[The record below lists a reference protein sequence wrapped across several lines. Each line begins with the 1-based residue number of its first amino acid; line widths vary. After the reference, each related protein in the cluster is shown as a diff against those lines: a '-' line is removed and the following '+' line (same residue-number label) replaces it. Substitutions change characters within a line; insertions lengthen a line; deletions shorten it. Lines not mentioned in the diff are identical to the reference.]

1 MTLPYSIFAEH
12 LDALAARRPDAPLL
26 IDQDRPISAAHLR
39 AQSRALAAGLAR
51 IGVRPGHRVAVWLPN
66 CAAWVESFLAC
77 AHLGALV
84 LAVNTRFRALEVAD
98 ILGRGQAD
106 WLVFWP
112 GFKGIDFAGILAAVP
127 PSELTRLQGVI
138 AVATPDPNDATVNGA
153 TPSDAA
159 RSVANAYDATS
170 TAPATPPAAFIPD
183 KPTHR
188 YADLMASQ
196 EPPPAAQGNAGVL
209 CFTTSGTTSKPKFV
223 LHDQQTLLRHG
234 ATVAQAFGYDDHG
247 CVLASAPFCGAFGFA
262 TLAGGL
268 AQGVPV
274 VCAPVFNAAESA
286 DAIARYSVTH
296 TYANNEALVG
306 MMQSAPASAFASA
319 RLFGFASF
327 TPALD
332 NMLDL
337 AREAGV
343 PLTGLYGSSELIALV
358 AGQPRDPADGDVSAR
373 HQPGGTLIYPE
384 ARVRARDPE
393 TGQVLRHG
401 QSGEIEILSPS
412 LMQGYLDN
420 PEATRNAVTND
431 GYFKTGD
438 LGYTLTERQFVFQTR
453 MGDSLRL
460 SGFLV
465 NPVEIEQVVE
475 TLPGVRACQVVGAT
489 RDGKIVPYAFVLL
502 HEGAQADPAGWT
514 AACKAAMA
522 GFKAPVGFTVLDAF
536 PSVESANSVKIQK
549 HRLRDMAE
557 AMLSD
562 PSSPPTP

>member
-1 MTLPYSIFAEH
+1 MTLPYSTFSEH
-12 LDALAARRPDAPLL
+12 LDSLAASRPDALAL
-26 IDQDRPISAAHLR
+26 IDQGQPVTVGQLR
-39 AQSRALAAGLAR
+39 ARSRALAAGLAR
-51 IGVRPGHRVAVWLPN
+51 MGVRPGHRVAVWLPN

-106 WLVFWP
+106 WLVYWP
-112 GFKGIDFAGILAAVP
+112 GFKGIDFQGILDGVDPAA
-127 PSELTRLQGVI
+127 LARLQG
-138 AVATPDPNDATVNGA
+138 AAALQAAG
-153 TPSDAA
+153 DAA
-159 RSVANAYDATS
+159 PASVHGRPVHPYDGLLACADA
-170 TAPATPPAAFIPD
+170 APP
-183 KPTHR
+183 
-188 YADLMASQ
+188 
-196 EPPPAAQGNAGVL
+196 AQGNAGVL

-234 ATVAQAFGYDDHG
+234 AAVAQAFGYDDDA

-262 TLAGGL
+262 TLVGGL
-268 AQGVPV
+268 ARGVPV

-286 DAIARYSVTH
+286 EAVARHAVTH

-306 MMQSAPASAFASA
+306 MMQAATPGTFASA

-337 AREAGV
+337 AHAAGV

-358 AGQPRDPADGDVSAR
+358 AGQPREPAEGDVSAR

-393 TGQVLRHG
+393 TGQVLPHG

-412 LMQGYLDN
+412 LMRGYLDN
-420 PEATRNAVTND
+420 PDATRAALTDD

-438 LGYTLTERQFVFQTR
+438 LGYTLTPRQFVFQTR

-489 RDGKIVPYAFVLL
+489 RQGKLVPYAFVLL
-502 HEGAQADPAGWT
+502 HPGAQADPAGWT

-522 GFKAPVGFTVLDAF
+522 GFKAPAGFTVLDAF

-549 HRLRDMAE
+549 HRLREMAD

-562 PSSPPTP
+562 PSS

>member
-1 MTLPYSIFAEH
+1 MSLPASTFAAH
-12 LDALAARRPDAPLL
+12 LDALADRRPDATLL
-26 IDQDRPISAAHLR
+26 IDQDQPISARHLR
-39 AQSRALAAGLAR
+39 DQSRALAAGLAQ

-106 WLVFWP
+106 WLVYWP

-127 PSELTRLQGVI
+127 AEALTRLQGVI
-138 AVATPDPNDATVNGA
+138 AIAEPDADAVGIGK
-153 TPSDAA
+153 
-159 RSVANAYDATS
+159 
-170 TAPATPPAAFIPD
+170 PA
-183 KPTHR
+183 HR
-188 YADLMASQ
+188 YADLLTTQAA
-196 EPPPAAQGNAGVL
+196 PPPAQGNAGVL

-234 ATVAQAFGYDDHG
+234 ATVAQAFGYDEDS

-262 TLAGGL
+262 TLVGGL
-268 AQGVPV
+268 ARGVPV

-286 DAIARYSVTH
+286 QAIARHAVTH

-306 MMQSAPASAFASA
+306 MMQAAPASAFRSA

-337 AREAGV
+337 ARQAGV

-358 AGQPRDPADGDVSAR
+358 AGQPREDAHGDVSAQ

-393 TGQVLRHG
+393 TGHVLPHG
-401 QSGEIEILSPS
+401 ESGEIEILSPS

-420 PEATRNAVTND
+420 PEASQAAVTAD

-465 NPVEIEQVVE
+465 NPVEIEQMVE

-489 RDGKIVPYAFVLL
+489 RHGKIVPYAFVLL
-502 HEGAQADPAGWT
+502 RDGATADPAGWL
-514 AACKAAMA
+514 AACKTQMA

-549 HRLRDMAE
+549 HRLRDMAN

-562 PSSPPTP
+562 PSSPPPP

>member
-1 MTLPYSIFAEH
+1 MQLPYSTFSEH
-12 LDALAARRPDAPLL
+12 LDALAARQPDAPLL
-26 IDQDRPISAAHLR
+26 IDQDRPIGASALR
-39 AQSRALAAGLAR
+39 AQSRALAAGLAH
-51 IGVRPGHRVAVWLPN
+51 IGVRPGQRVAVWLPN

-112 GFKGIDFAGILAAVP
+112 GFKGIDFQGILDGVAPEHLA
-127 PSELTRLQGVI
+127 RLQGVI
-138 AVATPDPNDATVNGA
+138 ALAEADESPEVHG
-153 TPSDAA
+153 
-159 RSVANAYDATS
+159 
-170 TAPATPPAAFIPD
+170 
-183 KPTHR
+183 KPVHR
-188 YADLMASQ
+188 YADLLAC
-196 EPPPAAQGNAGVL
+196 PDPAPAAQDNAGVL

-223 LHDQQTLLRHG
+223 LHDQRTLLRHG
-234 ATVAQAFGYDDHG
+234 AAVAGAYDYDAHS

-262 TLAGGL
+262 TLVGGL
-268 AQGVPV
+268 AQGAPV
-274 VCAPVFNAAESA
+274 VCAPVFNAAQSA
-286 DAIARYSVTH
+286 AAVRRYAVTH

-306 MMQSAPASAFASA
+306 MMQAAAPGDFASV

-332 NMLDL
+332 HMLDL

-343 PLTGLYGSSELIALV
+343 PLTGLYGSSELVALV
-358 AGQPRDPADGDVSAR
+358 AGQPRDPAEGDVSAR
-373 HQPGGTLIYPE
+373 HLPGGTLIYPD
-384 ARVRARDPE
+384 ARVRARDPA
-393 TGQVLRHG
+393 TGQVLPHG

-420 PEATRNAVTND
+420 PEATRGAITAD

-438 LGYTLTERQFVFQTR
+438 LGYTLTPRQFVFQTR
-453 MGDSLRL
+453 IGDSLRL

-489 RDGKIVPYAFVLL
+489 RAGKIVPYAFVLL
-502 HEGAQADPAGWT
+502 HEDAQADPTGWT

-522 GFKAPVGFTVLDAF
+522 GFKVPAGFSVLDAF

-549 HRLRDMAE
+549 HRLREMAD
-557 AMLSD
+557 AALAQAAT
-562 PSSPPTP
+562 PSSP

>member
-1 MTLPYSIFAEH
+1 MTLPYSTFSAH
-12 LDALAARRPDAPLL
+12 LDALAARQPGAPAL
-26 IDQDRPISAAHLR
+26 IDQDQPIGCAELR
-39 AQSRALAAGLAR
+39 ARSRALAAGLAG
-51 IGVRPGHRVAVWLPN
+51 IGVKPGHRVAVWLPN

-98 ILGRGQAD
+98 ILGRGKAD
-106 WLVFWP
+106 WLVYWP
-112 GFKGIDFAGILAAVP
+112 GFKGIDFQGILD
-127 PSELTRLQGVI
+127 GVAPADLAGLRG
-138 AVATPDPNDATVNGA
+138 AVALAGA
-153 TPSDAA
+153 DGAA
-159 RSVANAYDATS
+159 PESVHGKPVHRYDALL
-170 TAPATPPAAFIPD
+170 ACADPA
-183 KPTHR
+183 
-188 YADLMASQ
+188 
-196 EPPPAAQGNAGVL
+196 PAAQANAGVL

-234 ATVAQAFGYDDHG
+234 MAVAQAFDYDDKA

-262 TLAGGL
+262 TLVGGL
-268 AQGVPV
+268 ARGVPV

-286 DAIARYSVTH
+286 QAVARHAVTH

-306 MMQSAPASAFASA
+306 MMQAAAPEAFSSVQ
-319 RLFGFASF
+319 LFGFASF

-337 AREAGV
+337 ARAAHV

-373 HQPGGTLIYPE
+373 HLPGGTLIYPD

-393 TGQVLRHG
+393 TGQVLPHG

-420 PEATRNAVTND
+420 PEATRAALSDD
-431 GYFKTGD
+431 GYFRTGD
-438 LGYTLTERQFVFQTR
+438 LGYTLTPRQFVFQTR

-489 RDGKIVPYAFVLL
+489 RQGKIVPYAFVLL
-502 HEGAQADPAGWT
+502 HPGAQADPAGWT

-522 GFKAPVGFTVLDAF
+522 GFKAPAGFTVLDVF

-549 HRLRDMAE
+549 HRLREMAD
-557 AMLSD
+557 AMLLD
-562 PSSPPTP
+562 SSS

>member
-1 MTLPYSIFAEH
+1 MILAISTFGGH
-12 LDALAARRPDAPLL
+12 LDALAARRPEATLL
-26 IDQDRPISAAHLR
+26 IDQDQHISAAQLR
-39 AQSRALAAGLAR
+39 SQSRALAAGLAR

-66 CAAWVESFLAC
+66 CTAWVESFLAC

-106 WLVFWP
+106 WLLFWP
-112 GFKGIDFAGILAAVP
+112 GFKGIDFQGILDGVAP
-127 PSELTRLQGVI
+127 EHLTRLQGV
-138 AVATPDPNDATVNGA
+138 VALTEADEP
-153 TPSDAA
+153 
-159 RSVANAYDATS
+159 SVASIQGKPAY
-170 TAPATPPAAFIPD
+170 
-183 KPTHR
+183 R
-188 YADLMASQ
+188 YADLLAEAS
-196 EPPPAAQGNAGVL
+196 PTPAAHGNAGVL

-234 ATVAQAFGYDDHG
+234 TAVARAYGYDDSS

-262 TLAGGL
+262 TLVGGL

-274 VCAPVFNAAESA
+274 VCAPVFNAAQSA
-286 DAIARYSVTH
+286 DAIARYAVTH

-306 MMQSAPASAFASA
+306 MMQAAPPGAFTSA

-337 AREAGV
+337 AREADV

-358 AGQPRDPADGDVSAR
+358 AGQPRDPAEGDVSAQ

-384 ARVRARDPE
+384 ARVRARDPA
-393 TGQVLRHG
+393 TGQVLPHG

-420 PEATRNAVTND
+420 PDATRGATTED

-438 LGYTLTERQFVFQTR
+438 LGYTLTPRQFVFQTR

-465 NPVEIEQVVE
+465 NPVEIEQMIE

-489 RDGKIVPYAFVLL
+489 RHGKTVPYAFVLL
-502 HEGAQADPAGWT
+502 QPGATADATGWT

-522 GFKAPVGFTVLDAF
+522 GFKVPAGFTALDAF

-562 PSSPPTP
+562 SATTPPTP

>member
-1 MTLPYSIFAEH
+1 
-12 LDALAARRPDAPLL
+12 
-26 IDQDRPISAAHLR
+26 
-39 AQSRALAAGLAR
+39 
-51 IGVRPGHRVAVWLPN
+51 VAVWLPN

-127 PSELTRLQGVI
+127 ASELTRLQGVI
-138 AVATPDPNDATVNGA
+138 AVAEPDPNDVTPNNA
-153 TPSDAA
+153 TPN
-159 RSVANAYDATS
+159 VAPTTDATS
-170 TAPATPPAAFIPD
+170 TVPAAPPPAFIPG

-196 EPPPAAQGNAGVL
+196 QPPPAAQGNAGVL

-234 ATVAQAFGYDDHG
+234 ATVAQAFGYDEHS

-286 DAIARYSVTH
+286 DAMARYQVTH

-306 MMQSAPASAFASA
+306 MMQAAPASAFASA

-332 NMLDL
+332 NMLGL

-358 AGQPRDPADGDVSAR
+358 AGQPRDPAEGDVSAR

-420 PEATRNAVTND
+420 PEATRNAVTDD

-502 HEGAQADPAGWT
+502 HDGAQADPAGWT

-562 PSSPPTP
+562 PSLPLTP

>member
-1 MTLPYSIFAEH
+1 MTAPTSTFSAH
-12 LDALAARRPDAPLL
+12 LDALAARRPDATLL
-26 IDQDRPISAAHLR
+26 IDQDQRISATQLR

-51 IGVRPGHRVAVWLPN
+51 IGVQPGHRVAVWLPN

-112 GFKGIDFAGILAAVP
+112 GFKGIDFAGILDGVAP
-127 PSELTRLQGVI
+127 EHLTRLQGV
-138 AVATPDPNDATVNGA
+138 VTLGA
-153 TPSDAA
+153 D
-159 RSVANAYDATS
+159 DEH
-170 TAPATPPAAFIPD
+170 APATLHD
-183 KPTHR
+183 KPAHR
-188 YADLMASQ
+188 YADLLAPQ
-196 EPPPAAQGNAGVL
+196 TPPPAPHGNAGVL

-234 ATVAQAFGYDDHG
+234 AAVAQAFGYDDHS

-262 TLAGGL
+262 TLVGGL

-286 DAIARYSVTH
+286 QAVARYAVTH

-306 MMQSAPASAFASA
+306 MMQAAAPGTFASA

-337 AREAGV
+337 AHDAGV

-358 AGQPRDPADGDVSAR
+358 AGQPRDPQEGDVSAR
-373 HQPGGTLIYPE
+373 HQPGGTLIYPD

-393 TGQVLRHG
+393 SGQVLPHG

-420 PEATRNAVTND
+420 PDATRNAVTDD

-438 LGYTLTERQFVFQTR
+438 LGYTLTPRQFVFQTR

-489 RDGKIVPYAFVLL
+489 RHGKIVPYAFVLL
-502 HEGAQADPAGWT
+502 QAGATADPTGWT

-562 PSSPPTP
+562 LSPPAAP

>member
-1 MTLPYSIFAEH
+1 MNMPISTFSGH
-12 LDALAARRPDAPLL
+12 LDGLAARRPDATLL
-26 IDQDRPISAAHLR
+26 IDQDQRISAAQLR
-39 AQSRALAAGLAR
+39 ARSRALAAGLAR
-51 IGVRPGHRVAVWLPN
+51 IGVQPGHRVAVWLPN
-66 CAAWVESFLAC
+66 GAAWVESFLAC

-112 GFKGIDFAGILAAVP
+112 GFKGIDFQGILDGVDP
-127 PSELTRLQGVI
+127 GHLTRLQGV
-138 AVATPDPNDATVNGA
+138 VALTEADEPT
-153 TPSDAA
+153 
-159 RSVANAYDATS
+159 
-170 TAPATPPAAFIPD
+170 PATIAGKPA
-183 KPTHR
+183 HR
-188 YADLMASQ
+188 YADVLATAA
-196 EPPPAAQGNAGVL
+196 PPPAAHGNAGVL

-234 ATVAQAFGYDDHG
+234 AAVAQAFGYDDG
-247 CVLASAPFCGAFGFA
+247 SCVLASAPFCGAFGFA
-262 TLAGGL
+262 TLVGGL
-268 AQGVPV
+268 AQGAPV
-274 VCAPVFNAAESA
+274 VCAPVFNAAQSA
-286 DAIARYSVTH
+286 EAVARYAVTH

-306 MMQSAPASAFASA
+306 MMQAAPPGAFASA

-337 AREAGV
+337 AREASV

-373 HQPGGTLIYPE
+373 HQPGGTLVYPE

-393 TGQVLRHG
+393 SGQVLPHG
-401 QSGEIEILSPS
+401 ESGEIEILSPS

-420 PEATRNAVTND
+420 PEATRNAVTDD

-438 LGYTLTERQFVFQTR
+438 LGYTLTPRQFVFQTR

-475 TLPGVRACQVVGAT
+475 TLPGVRACQVVGAM
-489 RDGKIVPYAFVLL
+489 RHGKTVPYAFVLL
-502 HEGAQADPAGWT
+502 QEGATADPEGWT

-562 PSSPPTP
+562 SSPPPAP

>member
-1 MTLPYSIFAEH
+1 MDLPYSTFSAH
-12 LDALAARRPDAPLL
+12 LDALAERQPDSPLL
-26 IDQDRPISAAHLR
+26 IDRDTPVSAAALR
-39 AQSRALAAGLAR
+39 ARSRALAAGLAR
-51 IGVRPGHRVAVWLPN
+51 LGVRPGQRVAVWLPN
-66 CAAWVESFLAC
+66 CSAWVESFLAC

-106 WLVFWP
+106 WLIYWP
-112 GFKGIDFAGILAAVP
+112 GFKGIDFQGILDQVAPQHLA
-127 PSELTRLQGVI
+127 RLAG
-138 AVATPDPNDATVNGA
+138 AVALAQPGE
-153 TPSDAA
+153 S
-159 RSVANAYDATS
+159 
-170 TAPATPPAAFIPD
+170 PAVHGRPA
-183 KPTHR
+183 HR
-188 YADLMASQ
+188 YADLLAC
-196 EPPPAAQGNAGVL
+196 PDPAPAAHGNAGVL

-223 LHDQQTLLRHG
+223 LHDQATLLRHG
-234 ATVAQAFGYDDHG
+234 ATVAAAYGYDAHS

-268 AQGVPV
+268 ARGVPV
-274 VCAPVFNAAESA
+274 VCAPVFDAAESA
-286 DAIARYSVTH
+286 AAVRRYAVTH

-306 MMQSAPASAFASA
+306 MMQAGAPGDFASA

-332 NMLDL
+332 HMLDL

-343 PLTGLYGSSELIALV
+343 PLTGLYGSSELVALV
-358 AGQPRDPADGDVSAR
+358 AGQPRDPAEGDVSAR

-384 ARVRARDPE
+384 ARVRARDPASGE
-393 TGQVLRHG
+393 ILPHG
-401 QSGEIEILSPS
+401 QSGELEILSPS
-412 LMQGYLDN
+412 LMRGYLDN
-420 PEATRNAVTND
+420 PEASAAAVTDD

-438 LGYTLTERQFVFQTR
+438 LGYTLTPRQFVFQTR

-465 NPVEIEQVVE
+465 NPVEIEQLVE

-489 RDGKIVPYAFVLL
+489 RAGKIVPYAFVLL
-502 HEGAQADPAGWT
+502 RAGAQADPAGWT

-522 GFKAPVGFTVLDAF
+522 GFKVPAGFTVLDAF

-549 HRLRDMAE
+549 HRLREMAD
-557 AMLSD
+557 ALLSA
-562 PSSPPTP
+562 SSP

>member
-1 MTLPYSIFAEH
+1 MTLPYSTFSEH
-12 LDALAARRPDAPLL
+12 LDVLSARQPDAVAL
-26 IDQDRPISAAHLR
+26 IDQDQRISVADLR

-112 GFKGIDFAGILAAVP
+112 GFKGIDFQGILDGVAPEHLA
-127 PSELTRLQGVI
+127 RLQGV
-138 AVATPDPNDATVNGA
+138 VALSATGE
-153 TPSDAA
+153 
-159 RSVANAYDATS
+159 
-170 TAPATPPAAFIPD
+170 PAASPRHG
-183 KPTHR
+183 KPVHQ
-188 YADLMASQ
+188 YADLLACADPA
-196 EPPPAAQGNAGVL
+196 PPAQGNAGVL

-234 ATVAQAFGYDDHG
+234 VAVAQAYGYDDRS
-247 CVLASAPFCGAFGFA
+247 CILASAPFCGAFGFA
-262 TLAGGL
+262 TLVGGL
-268 AQGVPV
+268 ARGAPV
-274 VCAPVFNAAESA
+274 VCAPVFNAAQSA
-286 DAIARYSVTH
+286 DAIARHAVTH

-306 MMQSAPASAFASA
+306 MMQAAPPANFASA

-358 AGQPRDPADGDVSAR
+358 AGQPRDPAEGDVSAR

-393 TGQVLRHG
+393 TGQVLPHG

-412 LMQGYLDN
+412 LMLGYLDN
-420 PEATRNAVTND
+420 PDATRGAVTGD

-438 LGYTLTERQFVFQTR
+438 LGYTLTPRQFVFQTR

-489 RDGKIVPYAFVLL
+489 SKGKIVPYAFVLL
-502 HEGAQADPAGWT
+502 HPGASADPAGWT

-522 GFKAPVGFTVLDAF
+522 GFKVPAGFTVLDAF

-549 HRLRDMAE
+549 HRLREMAD

-562 PSSPPTP
+562 SSS

>member
-1 MTLPYSIFAEH
+1 MTLPTSTFSEH
-12 LDALAARRPDAPLL
+12 LDLLAARRPDAAAL
-26 IDQDRPISAAHLR
+26 IDQDRRVSVAGLR
-39 AQSRALAAGLAR
+39 AQSRALAAGLAGM
-51 IGVRPGHRVAVWLPN
+51 GVRPGHRVAVWLPN
-66 CAAWVESFLAC
+66 CTAWVESFLAC

-112 GFKGIDFAGILAAVP
+112 GFKGIDFQGILDGVEPAHLA
-127 PSELTRLQGVI
+127 RLQGV
-138 AVATPDPNDATVNGA
+138 VALAGA
-153 TPSDAA
+153 GEPVAA
-159 RSVANAYDATS
+159 SVHG
-170 TAPATPPAAFIPD
+170 
-183 KPTHR
+183 KPVRR
-188 YADLMASQ
+188 YADLLACAD
-196 EPPPAAQGNAGVL
+196 PAPAAQANAGVL

-234 ATVAQAFGYDDHG
+234 AAVAQAFGYDDSSSI
-247 CVLASAPFCGAFGFA
+247 LASAPFCGAFGFA
-262 TLAGGL
+262 TLVGGL
-268 AQGVPV
+268 AQGAPV
-274 VCAPVFNAAESA
+274 VCAPVFDAAQSA
-286 DAIARYSVTH
+286 DAIARYAVTH

-306 MMQSAPASAFASA
+306 MMQAAPPANFASA

-358 AGQPRDPADGDVSAR
+358 AGQPRDPTDGDVSAR

-384 ARVRARDPE
+384 ARVRARDPAS
-393 TGQVLRHG
+393 GQVLPHG

-420 PEATRNAVTND
+420 PEATRAAVTDD

-438 LGYTLTERQFVFQTR
+438 LGYTLTPRQFVFQTR

-489 RDGKIVPYAFVLL
+489 RKGKLVPYAFVLL
-502 HEGAQADPAGWT
+502 REGAREDPAGWT

-522 GFKAPVGFTVLDAF
+522 GFKVPAGFSALEAF

-549 HRLRDMAE
+549 HRLREMAD

-562 PSSPPTP
+562 SSS

>member
-1 MTLPYSIFAEH
+1 MSLPYSTFSEH
-12 LDALAARRPDAPLL
+12 LDLLAARQPDAAALF
-26 IDQDRPISAAHLR
+26 DQDRRISVAELR

-66 CAAWVESFLAC
+66 CTAWLESFLAC

-98 ILGRGQAD
+98 ILGRGGAD
-106 WLVFWP
+106 WLVYWP
-112 GFKGIDFAGILAAVP
+112 GFKGIDFQGILDGVAPAA
-127 PSELTRLQGVI
+127 LARLQG
-138 AVATPDPNDATVNGA
+138 AVALTGPGEAPI
-153 TPSDAA
+153 PSLHG
-159 RSVANAYDATS
+159 
-170 TAPATPPAAFIPD
+170 
-183 KPTHR
+183 KPVHR
-188 YADLMASQ
+188 YADLLACAD
-196 EPPPAAQGNAGVL
+196 PAPAAQGNAGVL

-223 LHDQQTLLRHG
+223 LHDQQTLLHHG
-234 ATVAQAFGYDDHG
+234 AAVARAFGYDG
-247 CVLASAPFCGAFGFA
+247 NSCVLASAPFCGAFGFA
-262 TLAGGL
+262 TLAGAL
-268 AQGVPV
+268 AGGVPL
-274 VCAPVFNAAESA
+274 VCAPVFDAAQSA
-286 DAIARYSVTH
+286 DAIARHAVTH

-306 MMQSAPASAFASA
+306 MMQAAPPANFASA

-337 AREAGV
+337 ARQAGV

-358 AGQPRDPADGDVSAR
+358 AGQPRDPAEGDVSAR

-393 TGQVLRHG
+393 TGQVLPHG

-412 LMQGYLDN
+412 LMLGYLDN
-420 PEATRNAVTND
+420 PEATQGAVTAD

-438 LGYTLTERQFVFQTR
+438 LGYTLTPRQFVFQTR

-489 RDGKIVPYAFVLL
+489 SKGKIVPYAFVLL

-514 AACKAAMA
+514 RACKAAMA
-522 GFKAPVGFTVLDAF
+522 GFKAPAGFTVLDAF

-549 HRLRDMAE
+549 HRLREMAD

-562 PSSPPTP
+562 SSSPPSP

>member
-1 MTLPYSIFAEH
+1 MPLPYSTFSEH
-12 LDALAARRPDAPLL
+12 LDALAARQSGAAAL
-26 IDQDRPISAAHLR
+26 IDQDQPISVANLR
-39 AQSRALAAGLAR
+39 ARSRALAAGLAR
-51 IGVRPGHRVAVWLPN
+51 LGVQPGHRVAVWLPN

-98 ILGRGQAD
+98 ILGRGRAD
-106 WLVFWP
+106 WLVYWP
-112 GFKGIDFAGILAAVP
+112 GFKGIDFQGILDGVAPEDLA
-127 PSELTRLQGVI
+127 RLQG
-138 AVATPDPNDATVNGA
+138 AVALSGA
-153 TPSDAA
+153 NELSPAA
-159 RSVANAYDATS
+159 VHGKPVHRYDALL
-170 TAPATPPAAFIPD
+170 ACADPA
-183 KPTHR
+183 
-188 YADLMASQ
+188 
-196 EPPPAAQGNAGVL
+196 PAAQGNAGVL

-223 LHDQQTLLRHG
+223 LHDQKTLLRHG
-234 ATVAQAFGYDDHG
+234 AMVARAFGYGDDA

-262 TLAGGL
+262 TLVGGL
-268 AQGVPV
+268 ARGVPV
-274 VCAPVFNAAESA
+274 VCAPVFDASQSAQAA
-286 DAIARYSVTH
+286 ARHAVTH

-306 MMQSAPASAFASA
+306 MMQAAAPGAFSRAQ
-319 RLFGFASF
+319 LFGFASF

-332 NMLDL
+332 NLLDL
-337 AREAGV
+337 AGEAGV

-358 AGQPRDPADGDVSAR
+358 AGQPRDPAEGDVSAR
-373 HQPGGTLIYPE
+373 HQPGGTLIYPD

-393 TGQVLRHG
+393 TGQILPHG
-401 QSGEIEILSPS
+401 QSGEIEIRSPS
-412 LMQGYLDN
+412 LMRGYLDN
-420 PEATRNAVTND
+420 PEATRAALTDD

-489 RDGKIVPYAFVLL
+489 RQGRIVPYAFVLL
-502 HEGAQADPAGWT
+502 HAGAQADPAGWT

-522 GFKAPVGFTVLDAF
+522 GFKAPAGFTVLEAF

-549 HRLRDMAE
+549 HRLREMAD
-557 AMLSD
+557 AILSD
-562 PSSPPTP
+562 CAS

>member
-1 MTLPYSIFAEH
+1 MTSTFSEH
-12 LDALAARRPDAPLL
+12 LDLLAARQPDATALV
-26 IDQDRPISAAHLR
+26 DQDQRISVAALR

-66 CAAWVESFLAC
+66 CTAWVESFLAC

-112 GFKGIDFAGILAAVP
+112 GFKGIDFQGILDGVAPAD
-127 PSELTRLQGVI
+127 LTRLQGV
-138 AVATPDPNDATVNGA
+138 VALSEAGEP
-153 TPSDAA
+153 
-159 RSVANAYDATS
+159 VAS
-170 TAPATPPAAFIPD
+170 SLHGKPA
-183 KPTHR
+183 HR
-188 YADLMASQ
+188 YADLLACAD
-196 EPPPAAQGNAGVL
+196 PAPAAQGNAGVL

-234 ATVAQAFGYDDHG
+234 AAVARAHGYDDRS

-268 AQGVPV
+268 ARGVPV
-274 VCAPVFNAAESA
+274 VCAPVFNAAQSA
-286 DAIARYSVTH
+286 DAIARYAVTH
-296 TYANNEALVG
+296 TYANNEALVS
-306 MMQSAPASAFASA
+306 MMQAAPPANFASA

-343 PLTGLYGSSELIALV
+343 PLIGLYGSSELIALV
-358 AGQPRDPADGDVSAR
+358 AGQPRDPAEGDVSAR
-373 HQPGGTLIYPE
+373 HQPGGTLVYPE

-393 TGQVLRHG
+393 SGQVLPHG

-420 PEATRNAVTND
+420 PEATRNAVTDD

-438 LGYTLTERQFVFQTR
+438 LGYTLTPRQFVFQTR

-475 TLPGVRACQVVGAT
+475 TLPGVRACQVVGAASK
-489 RDGKIVPYAFVLL
+489 GKIVPYAFVLL
-502 HEGAQADPAGWT
+502 HEGARADPAGWT

-522 GFKAPVGFTVLDAF
+522 GFKAPAGFTVLDAF

-549 HRLRDMAE
+549 HRLREMAD

-562 PSSPPTP
+562 SSS

>member
-1 MTLPYSIFAEH
+1 MNMPYSTFSEH
-12 LDALAARRPDAPLL
+12 LDALAARQPDAPLL
-26 IDQDRPISAAHLR
+26 IDQDQPIGAAQLR
-39 AQSRALAAGLAR
+39 THSRALAAGLAR
-51 IGVRPGHRVAVWLPN
+51 IGVRPGQRVAVWLPN

-84 LAVNTRFRALEVAD
+84 LAVNTRFRALELAD
-98 ILGRGQAD
+98 ILGRGKAD

-112 GFKGIDFAGILAAVP
+112 GFKGIDFQGILGEVAP
-127 PSELTRLQGVI
+127 EHLERLQGVI
-138 AVATPDPNDATVNGA
+138 ALTNADETLPASFHGKPAHRYQDLRSCT
-153 TPSDAA
+153 DAA
-159 RSVANAYDATS
+159 
-170 TAPATPPAAFIPD
+170 PPAQP
-183 KPTHR
+183 
-188 YADLMASQ
+188 
-196 EPPPAAQGNAGVL
+196 NAGVL

-223 LHDQQTLLRHG
+223 LHDQRTLLNHG
-234 ATVAQAFGYDDHG
+234 ATVARAYGYDG
-247 CVLASAPFCGAFGFA
+247 RSCVLASAPFCGAFGFA

-268 AQGVPV
+268 AQGAPV
-274 VCAPVFNAAESA
+274 VCAPVFDAAQSSA
-286 DAIARYSVTH
+286 AVRRHAVTH

-306 MMQSAPASAFASA
+306 MMRAGAQGDFASV

-343 PLTGLYGSSELIALV
+343 PLTGLYGSSELVALV
-358 AGQPRDPADGDVSAR
+358 AGQPRDPAEGDVSAR

-384 ARVRARDPE
+384 ARVRARDPA
-393 TGQVLRHG
+393 TGEILPHG
-401 QSGEIEILSPS
+401 QSGELEILSPS

-420 PEATRNAVTND
+420 PEATRGACTDD

-438 LGYTLTERQFVFQTR
+438 LGYTLNPRQFVFQTR

-475 TLPGVRACQVVGAT
+475 TLQGVRACQVVGAT
-489 RDGKIVPYAFVLL
+489 QKGKTVSYAFVLL
-502 HEGAQADPAGWT
+502 QPGAAADPAGWT

-522 GFKAPVGFTVLDAF
+522 GFKTPAGFTVLDEF

-549 HRLRDMAE
+549 HRLREMAD
-557 AMLSD
+557 AILAAPTTT
-562 PSSPPTP
+562 PSA

>member
-1 MTLPYSIFAEH
+1 MPFPYSTFSAH
-12 LDALAARRPDAPLL
+12 LDALAARQPDAPLL
-26 IDQDRPISAAHLR
+26 IDQDQPISAQALR
-39 AQSRALAAGLAR
+39 ARSRALAAGLAR
-51 IGVRPGHRVAVWLPN
+51 LGVRPGQRVAVWLPN

-106 WLVFWP
+106 WLVYWP
-112 GFKGIDFAGILAAVP
+112 GFKGIDFQGILEDVAPEHLA
-127 PSELTRLQGVI
+127 RLQGLI
-138 AVATPDPNDATVNGA
+138 ALGEAGESPKAGG
-153 TPSDAA
+153 
-159 RSVANAYDATS
+159 
-170 TAPATPPAAFIPD
+170 

-188 YADLMASQ
+188 YADLLASSD
-196 EPPPAAQGNAGVL
+196 PVPPARENAGVL

-223 LHDQQTLLRHG
+223 LHDQRTLLRHG
-234 ATVAQAFGYDDHG
+234 EAVAAAYGYDARS

-262 TLAGGL
+262 TLVGGL
-268 AQGVPV
+268 AQGAPV

-286 DAIARYSVTH
+286 AAVRRHAVTH

-306 MMQSAPASAFASA
+306 MMEAASPGDFASV

-332 NMLDL
+332 RMLDL

-343 PLTGLYGSSELIALV
+343 PLTGLYGSSELVALV
-358 AGQPRDPADGDVSAR
+358 AGQPRDPAEGDVSAR

-384 ARVRARDPE
+384 ARVRARDPA
-393 TGQVLRHG
+393 TGQVLPHG

-420 PEATRNAVTND
+420 PDATGSALTAD

-438 LGYTLTERQFVFQTR
+438 LGYTLTPRQFVFQTR

-465 NPVEIEQVVE
+465 NPVEIEQLVE
-475 TLPGVRACQVVGAT
+475 TLPGVRACQVVGASQS
-489 RDGKIVPYAFVLL
+489 GKTVPYAFVLL
-502 HEGAQADPAGWT
+502 QDGAQADPAGWT

-522 GFKAPVGFTVLDAF
+522 GFKAPAGFTVLDAF

-549 HRLRDMAE
+549 HRLREMAD
-557 AMLSD
+557 ALLAQ
-562 PSSPPTP
+562 PSTPPSP

>member
-1 MTLPYSIFAEH
+1 MTAATSTFSAH
-12 LDALAARRPDAPLL
+12 LDALAARRPDATLL
-26 IDQDRPISAAHLR
+26 IDQDQRISATQLR
-39 AQSRALAAGLAR
+39 AHSRALAAGLAR
-51 IGVRPGHRVAVWLPN
+51 IGVQPGHRVAVWLPN

-112 GFKGIDFAGILAAVP
+112 GFKGIDFAGILDGVAP
-127 PSELTRLQGVI
+127 EHLTRLQGV
-138 AVATPDPNDATVNGA
+138 VTLGA
-153 TPSDAA
+153 D
-159 RSVANAYDATS
+159 DEH
-170 TAPATPPAAFIPD
+170 APATLHGKPA
-183 KPTHR
+183 HR
-188 YADLMASQ
+188 YADLRATPT
-196 EPPPAAQGNAGVL
+196 PPPAAHGNAGVL

-234 ATVAQAFGYDDHG
+234 AAVAQAFGYDEHS

-262 TLAGGL
+262 TLVGGL

-286 DAIARYSVTH
+286 QAVSRYAVTH

-306 MMQSAPASAFASA
+306 MMQAAAPGTFASA

-337 AREAGV
+337 ARDARV

-358 AGQPRDPADGDVSAR
+358 AGQPRDPQEGDVSAR
-373 HQPGGTLIYPE
+373 HQPGGTLIYPD

-393 TGQVLRHG
+393 TGQVLPHG

-420 PEATRNAVTND
+420 PEATRLAVTDD

-438 LGYTLTERQFVFQTR
+438 LGYTLTPRQFVFQTR

-489 RDGKIVPYAFVLL
+489 RHGKIVPYAFVLL
-502 HEGAQADPAGWT
+502 QAGATADPAGWT

-562 PSSPPTP
+562 LSPPAAP

>member
-1 MTLPYSIFAEH
+1 MHMPYSTFSEH
-12 LDALAARRPDAPLL
+12 LDALAAGRPDAPLL
-26 IDQDRPISAAHLR
+26 IDQDQPVSAAQLR
-39 AQSRALAAGLAR
+39 ARSRKLAAGLAR
-51 IGVRPGHRVAVWLPN
+51 LGVQPGQRVAVWLPN

-84 LAVNTRFRALEVAD
+84 LAVNTRFRALELAD
-98 ILGRGQAD
+98 ILGRGKAD

-112 GFKGIDFAGILAAVP
+112 GFKGIDFQGILGEVAP
-127 PSELTRLQGVI
+127 EHLSRLQGVI
-138 AVATPDPNDATVNGA
+138 ALAGAHETLPATLHGKPAHRYQDLLSCPDPA
-153 TPSDAA
+153 
-159 RSVANAYDATS
+159 
-170 TAPATPPAAFIPD
+170 
-183 KPTHR
+183 
-188 YADLMASQ
+188 
-196 EPPPAAQGNAGVL
+196 PAAQPNAGVL

-223 LHDQQTLLRHG
+223 LHDQRTLLNHG
-234 ATVAQAFGYDDHG
+234 ATVAQAYGYDATA

-262 TLAGGL
+262 TLVGGL
-268 AQGVPV
+268 AQGAPV
-274 VCAPVFNAAESA
+274 ACAPVFDAAQSA
-286 DAIARYSVTH
+286 AAVRRHAVTH

-306 MMQSAPASAFASA
+306 MMQAGAPGDFASA

-337 AREAGV
+337 AREASV
-343 PLTGLYGSSELIALV
+343 PLTGLYGSSELVALV
-358 AGQPRDPADGDVSAR
+358 AAQPRDPADGDVSAR
-373 HQPGGTLIYPE
+373 YQPGGTLIYPD
-384 ARVRARDPE
+384 ARVRARDPA
-393 TGQVLRHG
+393 TGEILPQG
-401 QSGEIEILSPS
+401 QSGELEILSPS

-420 PEATRNAVTND
+420 PEATRGALTDD

-438 LGYTLTERQFVFQTR
+438 LGYTLGPRQFVFQTR

-489 RDGKIVPYAFVLL
+489 QKGKTVPYAFVLL
-502 HEGAQADPAGWT
+502 QAGAAADPAGWA

-522 GFKAPVGFTVLDAF
+522 GFKTPAGFTVLDEF

-549 HRLRDMAE
+549 HRLREMAD
-557 AMLSD
+557 AMLAALATT
-562 PSSPPTP
+562 PSA